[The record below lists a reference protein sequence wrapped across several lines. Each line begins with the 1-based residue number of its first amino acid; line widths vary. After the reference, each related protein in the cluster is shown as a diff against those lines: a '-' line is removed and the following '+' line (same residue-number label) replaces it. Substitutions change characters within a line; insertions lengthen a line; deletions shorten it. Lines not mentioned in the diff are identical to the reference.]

1 MDSIKD
7 IIDTAGMLASM
18 AWGALSFITNGHP
31 ASALALAVVGGGWL
45 SGVWMIVGSFS

>member
-7 IIDTAGMLASM
+7 IIDTASMLASM
-18 AWGALSFITNGHP
+18 AWTALSFISNGHP
-31 ASALALAVVGGGWL
+31 ASAIALAVIGGGWL